1 MDGLMQTDAAINSG
15 NSGGALL
22 NSKGELIGI
31 NTAKAGNSD
40 GIGFAIP
47 INTVKPVIEKVRK
60 TGKFNS
66 VYLGITGQSIDY
78 LKQIPNFNAEKLG
91 VDEGVY
97 VVSIFDR
104 DSQIEEGD
112 VITAVDGKEVTDM
125 SSLRKILLSYSVGD
139 KATITVYRDGK
150 KKNLDL
156 EFNIDTSNVDEYN
169 KAKPSSKDESTNED
183 IDEGFSNPFFNL
195 P

>member
-1 MDGLMQTDAAINSG
+1 M
-15 NSGGALL
+15 
-22 NSKGELIGI
+22 
-31 NTAKAGNSD
+31 
-40 GIGFAIP
+40 
-47 INTVKPVIEKVRK
+47 
-60 TGKFNS
+60 
-66 VYLGITGQSIDY
+66 
-78 LKQIPNFNAEKLG
+78 
-91 VDEGVY
+91 
-97 VVSIFDR
+97 
-104 DSQIEEGD
+104 
-112 VITAVDGKEVTDM
+112 ITAVDGKEVTDM